1 MDTYGFA
8 HDPERRKRWE
18 LLLRRL
24 ERLHEDYHRD
34 AGGRTGLAFAAMA
47 GILGTL
53 VTIARLHGHG
63 VTSILAYTPPSDA
76 RGKDGRLC
84 LTLIGG
90 NLLGR

>member
-8 HDPERRKRWE
+8 HDAERRKRWE

-24 ERLHEDYHRD
+24 ERLATEYHRD
-34 AGGRTGLAFAAMA
+34 AGGRAGLSFAAMA
-47 GILGTL
+47 GIIGTL
-53 VTIARLHGHG
+53 CTIARLHGHG
-63 VTSILAYTPPSDA
+63 VTSILAFTPPSDE